1 MNQKPPSNP
10 AGPIS
15 ASLRVPPEGSLPT
28 GKPDREPERPNPY
41 VKRWLT
47 VPRPKVPVRL
57 LSAILV
63 LALLTVLVIVWVM
76 SGQQSPDDV
85 RRARRA
91 PIMKPITAKLV
102 RQVLEVSF
110 MDAQASYRYSD
121 PRPVT
126 LAGSLAKSG
135 ATQVVTQA
143 PVDGQTISDNRV
155 VMNVAG
161 RPVISLQVNP
171 ISASGLPCV
180 DPKSSTNAGANE
192 PTKATT
198 NDLTSDTTKDLTK
211 ADDRVCA
218 VVPMYR
224 DLRLGDR
231 GQDVAQLQSALQRL
245 GFLADVNGRFETTT
259 STAVATWYTSLG
271 LEPFDPTETNPSAKA
286 GVMVPA
292 NEVLFFGELP
302 QRVDEVNTV
311 VGGTISSNPA
321 FTASGT
327 KLVVASQI
335 PVEKRQYVRVGM
347 KVSLVDQNSAVSR
360 GTVSSVATK
369 PGGAASDGLYAVEI
383 ATDASLPNTG
393 AVVAG
398 LPVTVNYPVTRSSEP
413 LLTVPVTGLFP
424 CSNAEPGT
432 ECLRV
437 TNDSAAAFYEV
448 RVVRIMTSS
457 NGLVGFNQAV
467 ASVSQGDV
475 VLINNPAPSTSEASP
490 GPEDLG
496 EYSIAP
502 STVPA

>member
-1 MNQKPPSNP
+1 MNQ
-10 AGPIS
+10 
-15 ASLRVPPEGSLPT
+15 
-28 GKPDREPERPNPY
+28 EPQRPNPY

-57 LSAILV
+57 LIGAGV
-63 LALLTVLVIVWVM
+63 LALLAVLAIVLVM
-76 SGQQSPDDV
+76 NSQQSTDDV
-85 RRARRA
+85 RRAQRA

-110 MDAQASYRYSD
+110 MDAQASYQYSD

-126 LAGSLAKSG
+126 LAGSLAKVG

-161 RPVISLQVNP
+161 RPVISIQADP
-171 ISASGLPCV
+171 ISASGLPCI
-180 DPKSSTNAGANE
+180 DNAQQ
-192 PTKATT
+192 
-198 NDLTSDTTKDLTK
+198 TTKENAN

-218 VVPMYR
+218 IVPMYR
-224 DLRLGDR
+224 DLRPGDK
-231 GQDVAQLQSALQRL
+231 GQDVAQLQSALKRL
-245 GFLADVNGRFETTT
+245 GFLTEVNGRFETTT
-259 STAVATWYTSLG
+259 SAAVSAWYASLG
-271 LEPFDPTETNPSAKA
+271 LEPFDATQTNTGAPA

-302 QRVDEVNTV
+302 QRVDEVNVV
-311 VGGTISSNPA
+311 VGGTVTSEPV
-321 FTASGT
+321 FMASGT
-327 KLVVASQI
+327 KLVVASQV
-335 PVEKRQYVRVGM
+335 PVEKLQYVRVGM
-347 KVSLVDQNSAVSR
+347 NVSLVDQNAAVSAGIVDR
-360 GTVSSVATK
+360 VATK
-369 PGGAASDGLYAVEI
+369 PGGVASEGLYAVEI
-383 ATDASLPNTG
+383 AVTG
-393 AVVAG
+393 LGTPQSQGTVAG

-496 EYSIAP
+496 EYSITPATVKGSPVP
-502 STVPA
+502 STIPAA